1 MFRRNLNTR
10 SLSKVQ
16 RFRTSTT
23 GFTTRVGIPI
33 AENDIV
39 TFGLGAERT
48 NIDISDTSPQRN
60 QDFVDEFGTTTN
72 NFPLSVNWARDR
84 RDSAIYTTAGTT
96 HRLFGEVSVP
106 GGDLNYYK
114 ISYAQKWF
122 YPITDTFTFMFNGEL
137 GVGDGYS
144 GKPLPFFKNF
154 FAGGNNSVR
163 GYDLNSLGPR
173 ERLDPDNPNSRS
185 VALGGNK
192 RVVGNLEILFPI
204 PFMKDDRSL
213 RLSTFI
219 DGGSVFA
226 GKVDLNEMRY
236 SAGFAIS
243 WISPMGPLKIS
254 LAKPLNAKPED
265 NLQVLQFQFG
275 QRF

>member
-1 MFRRNLNTR
+1 M
-10 SLSKVQ
+10 
-16 RFRTSTT
+16 
-23 GFTTRVGIPI
+23 
-33 AENDIV
+33 
-39 TFGLGAERT
+39 
-48 NIDISDTSPQRN
+48 
-60 QDFVDEFGTTTN
+60 
-72 NFPLSVNWARDR
+72 
-84 RDSAIYTTAGTT
+84 
-96 HRLFGEVSVP
+96 P

-137 GVGDGYS
+137 GMGDGYT
-144 GKPLPFFKNF
+144 GKSLPFFKNF

-173 ERLDPDNPNSRS
+173 ERVNENSRS
-185 VALGGNK
+185 VALGGDK
-192 RVVGNLEILFPI
+192 RIVGNLEILFPM

-236 SAGFAIS
+236 SAGFAVS

-254 LAKPLNAKPED
+254 LAKPLNEKEGD